1 MCVRIHGYCLIER
14 VVDQQIVV
22 SVADHIRN
30 DSSVV
35 QIQDRTEI
43 NFLFFCPHIVLEF
56 RHIRQ
61 PFLIRCICM
70 EIPVKD
76 VFCSMLR
83 ILVTDRAAFSLVLDR
98 RLDAQIS
105 ADAEYTV
112 VAHLKPIDPEQVI
125 IDPTVSLVGVFIMD
139 LKDGFCD
146 GFVDRF
152 VLRRYTAQPF
162 VIRGPWYSR
171 YVTKPTDAGDTFF
184 IQFFDRQV
192 SMFLS
197 YSP

>member
-1 MCVRIHGYCLIER
+1 
-14 VVDQQIVV
+14 
-22 SVADHIRN
+22 
-30 DSSVV
+30 
-35 QIQDRTEI
+35 
-43 NFLFFCPHIVLEF
+43 
-56 RHIRQ
+56 
-61 PFLIRCICM
+61 M

-98 RLDAQIS
+98 RLNVQVS
-105 ADAEYTV
+105 ADTEHTV
-112 VAHLKPIDPEQVI
+112 VADLESIDPEQVI
-125 IDPTVSLVGVFIMD
+125 IDPTVSLVRILFVD
-139 LKDGFCD
+139 LKDSFCD
-146 GFVDRF
+146 GLIDRF

-184 IQFFDRQV
+184 IQFFDRLV
-192 SMFLS
+192 SVFLS